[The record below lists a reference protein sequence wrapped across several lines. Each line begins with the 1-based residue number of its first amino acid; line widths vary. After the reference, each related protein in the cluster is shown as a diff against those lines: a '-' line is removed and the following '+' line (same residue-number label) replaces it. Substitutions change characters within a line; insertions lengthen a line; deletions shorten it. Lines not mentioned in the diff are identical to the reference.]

1 MLRENFKLNMIKL
14 PINRGFSYEKKMRNK
29 ERKTILTLCQNKESS
44 LSSKEHPCSLKIKLI
59 PTSSNQ
65 SG

>member
-14 PINRGFSYEKKMRNK
+14 PINRGFSYKKKMRNK

-44 LSSKEHPCSLKIKLI
+44 LSSKEHPFSLKIKLI